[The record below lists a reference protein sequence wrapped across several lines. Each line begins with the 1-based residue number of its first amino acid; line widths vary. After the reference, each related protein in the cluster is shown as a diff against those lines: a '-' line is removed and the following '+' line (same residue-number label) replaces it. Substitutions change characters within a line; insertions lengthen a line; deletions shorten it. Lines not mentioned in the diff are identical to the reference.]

1 MRKKILLIEDEEG
14 LVMTLTHRLQAEGY
28 EVASAGDGDLG
39 LERGRSE
46 SFDLILLD
54 LMLPGRPGFEVC
66 RELRQA
72 QIATPIMMLTA
83 RDQLLDKVV
92 GFKLGADDYLTKPFE
107 MAELLARLEALLRRS
122 QPNPALLHGES
133 RFGEVEVQWDSGEVR
148 RAGAAVSLSAREFRL
163 LQYLVQN
170 RNKIVSRQ
178 QLLHEVWGY
187 SAQTSTRTVDVHI
200 AWLRQKLEPAPRF
213 PRYIHTVHGQG
224 YKFIA

>member
-1 MRKKILLIEDEEG
+1 MRKKILLVEDEEG
-14 LVMTLTHRLQAEGY
+14 LVMTLSHRLQAEGY
-28 EVASAGDGDLG
+28 EVACATDGNAG

-72 QIATPIMMLTA
+72 QVATPIMMLTA

-133 RFGEVEVQWDSGEVR
+133 RFGEVEVQWESGEVR
-148 RAGAAVSLSAREFRL
+148 RAGSPVSLSAREFRL
-163 LQYLVQN
+163 LQHLVQN

-200 AWLRQKLEPAPRF
+200 AWLRQKLEPAPRY
-213 PRYIHTVHGQG
+213 PRYILTVHGQG
-224 YKFIA
+224 YKFIG